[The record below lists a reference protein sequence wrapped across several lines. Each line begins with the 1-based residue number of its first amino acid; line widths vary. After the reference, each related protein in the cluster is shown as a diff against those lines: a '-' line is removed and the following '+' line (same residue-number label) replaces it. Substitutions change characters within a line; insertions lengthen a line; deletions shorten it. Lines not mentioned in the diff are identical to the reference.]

1 MTIRSS
7 ATPMSRPAPTTNV
20 SPADTARD
28 LPPARRRIAVG
39 ASVAAKT
46 SETRVAVVDT
56 GMA

>member
-1 MTIRSS
+1 
-7 ATPMSRPAPTTNV
+7 MSRPAPTTNV
-20 SPADTARD
+20 SPAETARD